1 MFLPVDDDGCDL
13 LVHKD
18 ENGAEQSRDGG
29 DNCGPPG
36 VGPHRVDN
44 PATIIPGWLRVMA
57 KRTFKKIII
66 MKNLKR
72 FNKSKYIFPLYF

>member
-66 MKNLKR
+66 MKNLKH

>member
-18 ENGAEQSRDGG
+18 ENGAEQSRDEG

-57 KRTFKKIII
+57 KRTFKNNHNHKE
-66 MKNLKR
+66 
-72 FNKSKYIFPLYF
+72 FETF